1 MKELELLVEPV
12 PVLAEMV
19 PYTGAPVDPLIELK
33 LDSNESL
40 RPVPP
45 LDRASAEGDNW
56 QPNRYLRTNALE
68 ARLADRFGVDAAQ
81 VVVTAGADDA
91 LERSIR
97 AVCAPGRHAILTS
110 PTFEILERYVR
121 LAGAETLKVSWWTGD
136 FPVEEVSTLA
146 PPSTALV
153 AIVSPNNPTGAVAS
167 AGALEQLARRLP
179 RALILLDHAY
189 VEYAAAEDDL
199 TAMALDLP
207 NVVVYRTFSKAWSA
221 AGLRVGYALGDH
233 RVIRWLRTLGQP
245 YPVAAPSLAMV
256 MEMLDESATPST
268 ERLETVRR
276 QRARLG
282 ELLAESGLEHLPSS
296 ANFVLAR
303 FDDPAW
309 VRRALACIGIGVRP
323 FPGRGELE
331 PWLRFT
337 IPGDDEAYARLEAG
351 IRTVL
356 APQALL
362 FDLDGVIADVSR
374 SFRKAM
380 CQIAAE
386 YGVELSAAE
395 ICRAKAAGNA
405 NNDWDLV
412 CRLMAEKGV
421 EPPPAEVLER
431 FERIYH
437 GSESEPGLYRNETL
451 LIEPD
456 LLKKWA
462 SRRPL
467 AVVTGRPRRDAE
479 RFLSQHGVADCFAAV
494 VTMED
499 APLKP
504 DPAPV
509 RLALERLG
517 SSHAWML
524 GDTPDDLWAARAA
537 GVLPIGCR
545 APGDA
550 AVADTSLVEA
560 GAAQILDSV
569 DQLEG
574 VLP

>member
-1 MKELELLVEPV
+1 ML
-12 PVLAEMV
+12 

-40 RPVPP
+40 TPVPP
-45 LDRASAEGDNW
+45 LDRESTEGEGW

-68 ARLADRFGVDAAQ
+68 ARLADRFGIDAAQ

-97 AVCAPGRHAILTS
+97 AVCAPGREAILTT

-121 LAGAETLKVSWWTGD
+121 LAGATALKLPWWTGD
-136 FPVEEVSTLA
+136 FPVEEVFALA

-167 AGALEQLARRLP
+167 AAALEQLARRLP

-189 VEYAAAEDDL
+189 VEYAEAEDDL
-199 TAMALDLP
+199 TARALELP
-207 NVVVYRTFSKAWSA
+207 NVVVFRTFSKAWSA

-245 YPVAAPSLAMV
+245 YPVAAPSLTMV
-256 MEMLDESATPST
+256 MQMLDASVTPSA

-276 QRARLG
+276 QRERLN
-282 ELLAESGLEHLPSS
+282 ELLADFGLDHLPSS

-303 FDDPAW
+303 FDDPTW
-309 VRRALACIGIGVRP
+309 VRRALTCIGIGVRP
-323 FPGRGELE
+323 FPGRGDLE

-337 IPGDDEAYARLEAG
+337 IPGDEEAYARLEAG

-380 CQIAAE
+380 CLIAAE

-405 NNDWDLV
+405 NNDWDLT

-421 EPPPAEVLER
+421 EPPPNEVLER

-437 GSESEPGLYRNETL
+437 GSASEPGLYRNESL

-456 LLKKWA
+456 LLRRWA
-462 SRRPL
+462 TRRPL
-467 AVVTGRPRRDAE
+467 AVVTGRPRSDAE
-479 RFLSQHGVADCFAAV
+479 RFLSRHGVADCFAAV

-517 SSHAWML
+517 MSHAWML
-524 GDTPDDLWAARAA
+524 GDTPDDLWAARGA

-550 AVADTSLVEA
+550 AVADAALVEA